1 MRPSQHCSSKEK
13 SVSHCTLLLGSL
25 PALQTGD
32 SQTPA
37 PPTASQCNVL
47 LFVFF
52 AVSSLLL
59 KDRTHFLFYTSSI
72 SDLQDDQLGKDALER
87 ECVCLYAAIWT
98 PGSLWL
104 PLPL

>member
-1 MRPSQHCSSKEK
+1 MRPSQHCSSKEN
-13 SVSHCTLLLGSL
+13 SVSHGTRLLGSL

-47 LFVFF
+47 LFVSF

-59 KDRTHFLFYTSSI
+59 KDRTHLLFYTSSI

-87 ECVCLYAAIWT
+87 ECVCLYAAVWA